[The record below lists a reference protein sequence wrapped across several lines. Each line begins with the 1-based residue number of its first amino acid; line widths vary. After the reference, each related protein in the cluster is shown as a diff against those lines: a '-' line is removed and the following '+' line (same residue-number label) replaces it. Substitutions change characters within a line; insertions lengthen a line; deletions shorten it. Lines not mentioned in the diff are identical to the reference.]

1 MSTAKKKKSGK
12 KNKKNRKITPKNKVQ
27 TKIKNEILPEEK
39 TEKNI
44 SENIKEDVEKIK
56 IEKENAEVEEN
67 TDENLNNKS
76 EIKKYKD
83 NTKEKTLE
91 NEKVTNKNLDKNEST
106 NKDNLINETE
116 NKEKKE
122 LIKSELKSVIKTENR
137 PEYVQEMIK
146 NSQKRKK
153 ILICTIIII
162 ILLILIST
170 LVAILNLKN
179 TNLING
185 IEIKDIE
192 VSNISQEEAKKVIET
207 AVDKELLAEINLNYG
222 EEYKVTLKPE
232 QIEFNYDIDS
242 AIEEAYLVG
251 RKGNIVEN
259 NYSIIF
265 TTILGKNIDI
275 SYSYNG
281 DLLNQFVEDINSK
294 LPGVVVEPNY
304 YIEDDKLIVNRGID
318 GLQVKK
324 EELKNQII
332 QAIVSRNALEM
343 QEGYEQTIEIPVEN
357 VKASTIDMSKIHA
370 EIYSEPQDAY
380 YELEPYKIYADID
393 GIDLAISTEEAQNI
407 VLTEDKTE
415 YIFDLKI
422 TKAEKT
428 INELGTEAFP
438 YLISSFS
445 TKYDASNKNRSTNLK
460 IAAEKI
466 NGKVLMPGEEF
477 SFNKVVGKRTVEE
490 GYRDAKIYAD
500 GGVVDGL
507 AGGICQISSTLYNSV
522 LLANLQITERR
533 NHSFTTSY
541 VAAGKDATVVWG
553 TTDFRF
559 INSRSYPIKIE
570 ATVNNGIAE
579 FKIHGM
585 QEEVEYEVKII
596 PVKTQ
601 SIPYTT
607 TYEED
612 ASLMPGQR
620 IVKQSG
626 HAGYKVTTYKEL
638 RQNGVLVSKEVISN
652 DTYNPM
658 RTIIRVAPG
667 YEQSQ

>member
-1 MSTAKKKKSGK
+1 MSAAKKKKSGK
-12 KNKKNRKITPKNKVQ
+12 KNKSNKKITPKNNVQ
-27 TKIKNEILPEEK
+27 NEVKKDNLPEEK
-39 TEKNI
+39 NV
-44 SENIKEDVEKIK
+44 SENVKEDNKKVKLQKTNTEIEIKENDKVEIK
-56 IEKENAEVEEN
+56 EN
-67 TDENLNNKS
+67 TDEELNSK
-76 EIKKYKD
+76 
-83 NTKEKTLE
+83 
-91 NEKVTNKNLDKNEST
+91 
-106 NKDNLINETE
+106 TE
-116 NKEKKE
+116 NNEKKE
-122 LIKSELKSVIKTENR
+122 LVKAAPKDVVKTEEK

-146 NSQKRKK
+146 NSKKRKR
-153 ILICTIIII
+153 ILACTIILI
-162 ILLILIST
+162 ILLILVST
-170 LVAILNLKN
+170 LIAILNLKN
-179 TNLING
+179 TNMMDG
-185 IEIKDIE
+185 IKIKNIE
-192 VSNISQEEAKKVIET
+192 VSNINQDEAKKLIET
-207 AVDKELLAEINLNYG
+207 AMDKELLAEIDLNYG
-222 EEYKVTLKPE
+222 EDYKVTLKPE

-242 AIEEAYLVG
+242 AIEEAYLIG
-251 RKGNIVEN
+251 RDGNIVEN
-259 NYSIIF
+259 NYTIIF
-265 TTILGKNIDI
+265 TSILGKDIDI

-304 YIEDDKLIVNRGID
+304 YIEDNKLIVNKGTD

-324 EELKNQII
+324 EDLKNQII

-343 QEGYEQTIEIPVEN
+343 QEGYEQIIEIPVEN
-357 VKASTIDMSKIHA
+357 VKASSIDMKKIHT

-380 YELEPYKIYADID
+380 YELDPYKIYADVD
-393 GIDLAISTEEAQNI
+393 GIDLAVSPEEAQNM
-407 VLTEDKTE
+407 VLAEDKTE
-415 YIFDLKI
+415 YTFDLKI
-422 TKAEKT
+422 TEAEKT

-570 ATVNNGIAE
+570 ASVNNGIAE

-585 QEEVEYEVKII
+585 QEEVEYDVKII
-596 PVKTQ
+596 PVKTK

-612 ASLMPGQR
+612 PKVMPGQQ

-638 RQNGVLVSKEVISN
+638 RQNGVVVSKEVISN

-667 YEQSQ
+667 HVPAQ